1 VIDLREGATLATGS
15 DSVVGPW
22 SMHAVEQQTGS
33 RKKPS
38 RLDYLALP
46 TDGQY
51 DYILQVEP
59 VPLPK

>member
-1 VIDLREGATLATGS
+1 MIDLHEGATL

-51 DYILQVEP
+51 DYILKVDP
-59 VPLPK
+59 VSLQI